1 MGGKQV
7 SEEAI
12 SASAARGNS
21 IALSGQ
27 QNYMAIHAHHV
38 RNSSYL
44 FNQFLNN
51 EYYTMEG
58 SAN

>member
-1 MGGKQV
+1 MGGKQG

-12 SASAARGNS
+12 SASVAAP
-21 IALSGQ
+21 SGQ
-27 QNYMAIHAHHV
+27 QSYMAIHAHHV